1 MTNHLSRSKET
12 GPRYNTF
19 ADRMQKAKNLEEKAE
34 QAVACAKT
42 RKKVR
47 GAKAA
52 LAMAFATRRLLE
64 EYNK

>member
-42 RKKVR
+42 RKKLR
-47 GAKAA
+47 GA
-52 LAMAFATRRLLE
+52 
-64 EYNK
+64 